1 MCIGGHPW
9 VLWKTTGEYEQG
21 TVEKALLTE
30 FSDSDMKSHVNLHVM
45 NAFIFVSARIFLLHF
60 TRLFVLF
67 FSAVYT
73 SYFFWDIF
81 SLLWVKGVD
90 GDQKLQYW
98 FCFGFLTVTYLLNR

>member
-30 FSDSDMKSHVNLHVM
+30 FSDSDMMSHVNLHLM

-67 FSAVYT
+67 FFNCVY
-73 SYFFWDIF
+73 
-81 SLLWVKGVD
+81 
-90 GDQKLQYW
+90 
-98 FCFGFLTVTYLLNR
+98 